1 MTNPCSTPLRRTIL
15 FSLLGHVQCVLLSH
29 EKTKMLFASV
39 AIFTLSFLEVLQF
52 GVFLAN
58 EFHLCPK
65 CYIYTYIYTHTHIHT
80 YIFNFL
86 LFIVNEA
93 FCGCSIL
100 IKDNTLWSV
109 LIAYS
114 SIIFKLKLK
123 KNHLQ
128 IIHCLLKTPLF
139 RHAGSV
145 SISSTYSPS
154 HMQEVNVSNHDDP
167 MK

>member
-1 MTNPCSTPLRRTIL
+1 MCNVFYSPMKRLKCFLL
-15 FSLLGHVQCVLLSH
+15 LWQFSLYPFLKYFSLEFFWPMNSISVQNV
-29 EKTKMLFASV
+29 
-39 AIFTLSFLEVLQF
+39 I
-52 GVFLAN
+52 
-58 EFHLCPK
+58 
-65 CYIYTYIYTHTHIHT
+65 YIYTHIHT

-114 SIIFKLKLK
+114 SIIFKLELK

-154 HMQEVNVSNHDDP
+154 HMQEVNVSNHDDS